1 MHSMVY
7 KIIGTA
13 WIRTRA
19 EYSSFPRVFLA
30 LEKIFWALVRRRAG
44 ALVPKYFFSC
54 KKYTRKTRV
63 FCTSAN
69 PPVQIIT
76 VSITTSYVK
85 VLFAETG
92 KFSTW
97 TVGII
102 LVT

>member
-19 EYSSFPRVFLA
+19 KYSSYLRVFLA
-30 LEKIFWALVRRRAG
+30 LEKIFWALVRRCAPHSC
-44 ALVPKYFFSC
+44 PKYFFSC

-76 VSITTSYVK
+76 VFSYYIMLLMK
-85 VLFAETG
+85 D
-92 KFSTW
+92 S
-97 TVGII
+97 
-102 LVT
+102 